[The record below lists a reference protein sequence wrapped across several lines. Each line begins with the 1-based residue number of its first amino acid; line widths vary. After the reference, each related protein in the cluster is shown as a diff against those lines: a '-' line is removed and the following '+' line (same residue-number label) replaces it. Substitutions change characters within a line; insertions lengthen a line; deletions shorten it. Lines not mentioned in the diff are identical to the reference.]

1 MSGEVKRIWTFIEQ
15 ENGQAHP
22 VSWELL
28 GAVQKL
34 SHELENSVVE
44 AVLLGHNV
52 AHIAEEAYRYGAK
65 RVYLIDDPVLKD
77 YRNKPYGEGI
87 CRLVEKYKPEI
98 FLVGATIL
106 GRDLAGSIA
115 THVKTGLT
123 ADCTELAIDPEK
135 KILAATRPTFGG
147 NLMATI
153 LCQKQRPQMA
163 TVRPRVLPM
172 PAPLA
177 HAEGEIVK
185 ETLGM
190 SENEVPVKR
199 VRFIPS
205 DVTLNIEY
213 ADIIV
218 SGGRGV
224 GGPDGFKVLEELAEA
239 VGGVVGASR
248 PVIDAGWLPRDHQ
261 VGQTGKTVRPKLY
274 IAAGISGAVQHRV
287 GMSGSDFILAIN
299 TDPHAPIFQIADL
312 AIVGDL
318 FQVIPELTA
327 QVKAYKQAQG
337 TQSPVAGGSHG

>member
-1 MSGEVKRIWTFIEQ
+1 MSENVKKIWTFIEQ
-15 ENGQAHP
+15 EHGKAHP

-28 GAVQKL
+28 GAAQKL
-34 SHELENSVVE
+34 SADLEGSEVE
-44 AVLLGHNV
+44 AVLLGNQV
-52 AHIAEEAYRYGAK
+52 EHIADEAYRYGAK
-65 RVYLIDDPVLKD
+65 RVYLIDDPVLNV
-77 YRNKPYGEGI
+77 YRNKPYAFGI
-87 CRLVEKYKPEI
+87 SRLVEKYKPEI

-115 THVKTGLT
+115 TQVKTGLT
-123 ADCTELAIDPEK
+123 ADCTELAIDPDK

-153 LCQKQRPQMA
+153 LCQKHRPQMA

-172 PAPLA
+172 PQPLPQA
-177 HAEGEIVK
+177 QGELIR
-185 ETLGM
+185 EPLGLT
-190 SENEVPVKR
+190 EEDVPVKL

-205 DVTLNIEY
+205 TEMLNIEY
-213 ADIIV
+213 ADVIV

-224 GGPDGFKVLEELAEA
+224 GSPEGFKVIKELADA
-239 VGGVVGASR
+239 LGGVVGASR
-248 PVIDAGWLPRDHQ
+248 PVIDAGWLPREHQ

-287 GMSGSDFILAIN
+287 GMSGADFILAIN
-299 TDPHAPIFQIADL
+299 TDPNAPIFQIADL

-327 QVKAYKQAQG
+327 QVKQLR
-337 TQSPVAGGSHG
+337 TQSQIAGGNHA

>member
-1 MSGEVKRIWTFIEQ
+1 MSDNVKRIWTFIEQ
-15 ENGQAHP
+15 ENGKAHP

-34 SHELENSVVE
+34 AAELEGSVVE
-44 AVLLGHNV
+44 AVLLGQDV
-52 AHIAEEAYRYGAK
+52 AHIAEEAYLYGAK
-65 RVYLIDDPVLKD
+65 RVYLIEDAVLKD
-77 YRNKPYGEGI
+77 YRNLPYGTGI
-87 CRLVEKYKPEI
+87 SNLVEKYKPEI

-106 GRDLAGSIA
+106 GRDLAGTIA
-115 THVKTGLT
+115 TQVKTGLT
-123 ADCTELAIDPEK
+123 ADCTELAIDPDK

-172 PAPLA
+172 PQPLPA
-177 HAEGEIVK
+177 AQGELVR
-185 ETLGM
+185 ETLDIK
-190 SENEVPVKR
+190 EEDVPVKLA
-199 VRFIPS
+199 RFIPS
-205 DVTLNIEY
+205 AEQLNIEY
-213 ADIIV
+213 SDVIV
-218 SGGRGV
+218 AGGRGV
-224 GGPDGFKVLEELAEA
+224 GGPDGFKVLEELAQA
-239 VGGVVGASR
+239 LDGVVGASR

-287 GMSGSDFILAIN
+287 GMSGADFILAIN
-299 TDPHAPIFQIADL
+299 TDPNASIFQIADL

-327 QVKAYKQAQG
+327 QVKAIKAKNN
-337 TQSPVAGGSHG
+337 GGKL

>member
-1 MSGEVKRIWTFIEQ
+1 MSENVKKIWTFIEQ
-15 ENGQAHP
+15 EHGKAHP

-28 GAVQKL
+28 GAAQKL
-34 SHELENSVVE
+34 SADLEGSEVE
-44 AVLLGHNV
+44 AVLLGNQV
-52 AHIAEEAYRYGAK
+52 EHIADEAYRYGAK
-65 RVYLIDDPVLKD
+65 RVYLIDDPVLNV
-77 YRNKPYGEGI
+77 YRNKPYAFGI
-87 CRLVEKYKPEI
+87 SRLVEKYKPEI

-115 THVKTGLT
+115 TQVKTGLT
-123 ADCTELAIDPEK
+123 ADCTELAIDPDK

-153 LCQKQRPQMA
+153 LCQKHRPQMA

-172 PAPLA
+172 PQPLPQA
-177 HAEGEIVK
+177 HGELIR
-185 ETLGM
+185 EPLGLT
-190 SENEVPVKR
+190 EEDVPVKL

-205 DVTLNIEY
+205 TEMLNIEY
-213 ADIIV
+213 ADVIV

-224 GGPDGFKVLEELAEA
+224 GSPEGFKVIKELADA
-239 VGGVVGASR
+239 LGGVVGASR
-248 PVIDAGWLPRDHQ
+248 PVIDAGWLPREHQ

-287 GMSGSDFILAIN
+287 GMSGADFILAIN
-299 TDPHAPIFQIADL
+299 TDPNAPIFQIADL

-327 QVKAYKQAQG
+327 QVKQLR
-337 TQSPVAGGSHG
+337 TQSQIAGGNHA